1 MCVRNGGCVCVCVC
15 VCVRE
20 IECERV
26 CLSLSVCVL
35 VDPAKK
41 DRCDELNFRSVA
53 RASVTTMSL
62 ETSDGVCSYTPNIQR
77 NSYMWEKTESLHVYE
92 CLIKGP
98 AN

>member
-1 MCVRNGGCVCVCVC
+1 MCVSVCA
-15 VCVRE
+15 RE

-62 ETSDGVCSYTPNIQR
+62 ETSDGVCSYTHLTFRGTATCGRRQNLCM
-77 NSYMWEKTESLHVYE
+77 STSAL
-92 CLIKGP
+92 
-98 AN
+98 